1 MARCILIRT
10 STDALALPLVTRR
23 VDNAGLTLQFLCYE
37 SLPAPKSQE
46 GEGGGGMF
54 KLNRPLSRLGLGYLG
69 QGSRP
74 QFPTIVIYL
83 QKTPDTRNVL
93 LVAD

>member
-1 MARCILIRT
+1 MLREPT
-10 STDALALPLVTRR
+10 SPEVPGGGR
-23 VDNAGLTLQFLCYE
+23 
-37 SLPAPKSQE
+37 
-46 GEGGGGMF
+46 GGGMF

-83 QKTPDTRNVL
+83 QKTPDTRYVL